1 MIHTLGADQVLFI
14 VGALRWTV
22 ALAAL
27 SLLLGGVAGFAVA
40 LARVSLLRGLRWL
53 AAGYVGV
60 IQGVPALMLLFL
72 AYYGLSLAGLELP
85 PLAAAS
91 ISLAFYVSGYLADI
105 WRGAIQSVPW
115 QQWEASGSLGLTR
128 AQQFRYVV
136 LPQAV
141 RIATPPTVGFAVQ
154 AVKNTSIV
162 SIVNVVEV
170 ARAGQLVNN
179 TTYEPFRV
187 YGLVAL
193 LYFAICW
200 PMSLLASR
208 LERRL
213 DVRSPR

>member
-1 MIHTLGADQVLFI
+1 MIHSLGTDQVLFI

-27 SLLLGGVAGFAVA
+27 SLVIGGAAGFAVA
-40 LARVSLLRGLRWL
+40 IARVSPLRGLRWL
-53 AAGYVGV
+53 AAGYIGV

-85 PLAAAS
+85 PLAAAAV
-91 ISLAFYVSGYLADI
+91 SLAFYVSGYLADI

-179 TTYEPFRV
+179 VTYEPFRV

-213 DVRSPR
+213 DVRRPR

>member
-1 MIHTLGADQVLFI
+1 MINALGPNQIIFI
-14 VGALRWTV
+14 VSALRWTL
-22 ALAAL
+22 ALTIL
-27 SLLLGGVAGFAVA
+27 SLLIGGAIGFVVAI
-40 LARVSLLRGLRWL
+40 ARVSPTRGLRW
-53 AAGYVGV
+53 AAGGYIGV
-60 IQGVPALMLLFL
+60 IQGIPALMLLFL
-72 AYYGLSLAGLELP
+72 AYYGLSLAGLDLP

-91 ISLAFYVSGYLADI
+91 ISLALYVSGYLADI

-115 QQWEASGSLGLTR
+115 QQWEASGSLAMTR
-128 AQQFRYVV
+128 LQQFRYVI
-136 LPQAV
+136 LPQAL

-179 TTYEPFRV
+179 VTYEPFRV

-200 PMSLLASR
+200 PMSLLAAR
-208 LERRL
+208 LERKL
-213 DVRSPR
+213 DVRRQR

>member
-1 MIHTLGADQVLFI
+1 MIHSLGADQVLFI
-14 VGALRWTV
+14 VGSLRWTA

-27 SLLLGGVAGFAVA
+27 SLVIGGVAGFAVA
-40 LARVSLLRGLRWL
+40 IARVSLLRGARWL
-53 AAGYVGV
+53 AAGYIGV

-85 PLAAAS
+85 PLAAAAV
-91 ISLAFYVSGYLADI
+91 SLAFYVSGYLADI

-128 AQQFRYVV
+128 AQQFRCVV

-213 DVRSPR
+213 DVRRPR

>member
-1 MIHTLGADQVLFI
+1 MIHTLGPDQILFI
-14 VGALRWTV
+14 VAALRWTL
-22 ALAAL
+22 ALTAL
-27 SLLLGGVAGFAVA
+27 SLVIGGAVGFAVA
-40 LARVSLLRGLRWL
+40 IARVSPLRGLRWA
-53 AAGYVGV
+53 AAGYIGV

-91 ISLAFYVSGYLADI
+91 VSLALYVSGYLADI

-115 QQWEASGSLGLTR
+115 QQWEASGSLALTR
-128 AQQFRYVV
+128 LQQLRYVV
-136 LPQAV
+136 LPQAL

-170 ARAGQLVNN
+170 ARAGQLINN
-179 TTYEPFRV
+179 VTYEPFRV
-187 YGLVAL
+187 YSLVAA

-200 PMSLLASR
+200 PMSLLAAR

-213 DVRSPR
+213 DVRRQR

>member
-1 MIHTLGADQVLFI
+1 MIHALGAGQVLFI
-14 VGALRWTV
+14 VGALRWTA

-27 SLLLGGVAGFAVA
+27 SLVLGGLAGFAVA
-40 LARVSLLRGLRWL
+40 VARVSLVRGLRWL
-53 AAGYVGV
+53 AAGYIGV

-72 AYYGLSLAGLELP
+72 AYYGLSLAGLDLP
-85 PLAAAS
+85 PLAAAAV
-91 ISLAFYVSGYLADI
+91 SLAFYVSGYLADI

-115 QQWEASGSLGLTR
+115 QQWEASASLGLTR
-128 AQQFRYVV
+128 PQQFRYVV

-162 SIVNVVEV
+162 SIVGVVEV
-170 ARAGQLVNN
+170 SRAGQLVNN
-179 TTYEPFRV
+179 VTYEPFRV

-208 LERRL
+208 LEGRL
-213 DVRSPR
+213 DVRRPR

>member
-1 MIHTLGADQVLFI
+1 MIHSLGADQVLFI

-27 SLLLGGVAGFAVA
+27 SLLIGGVTGFAVA
-40 LARVSLLRGLRWL
+40 IARVSPLRGLRWL
-53 AAGYVGV
+53 AAGYIGV

-85 PLAAAS
+85 PLAAAAV
-91 ISLAFYVSGYLADI
+91 SLAFYVSGYLADI

-128 AQQFRYVV
+128 TQQFRYVV

-213 DVRSPR
+213 DVRRPR

>member
-1 MIHTLGADQVLFI
+1 VIHSLGPDQVLFI
-14 VGALRWTV
+14 VGALRWTAV
-22 ALAAL
+22 LAAL
-27 SLLLGGVAGFAVA
+27 SLVIGGVAGFAVA
-40 LARVSLLRGLRWL
+40 IARVSPLRGLRWL

-85 PLAAAS
+85 PLAAAAV
-91 ISLAFYVSGYLADI
+91 SLAFYVSGYLADI

>member
-1 MIHTLGADQVLFI
+1 MIHTLGPEQVLFI
-14 VGALRWTV
+14 VAALRWTL
-22 ALAAL
+22 ALTVL
-27 SLLLGGVAGFAVA
+27 SLLIGGAAGFTVA
-40 LARVSLLRGLRWL
+40 IARVSPMRGLRWA
-53 AAGYVGV
+53 AAGYIGV

-115 QQWEASGSLGLTR
+115 QQWEASGSLAMTR
-128 AQQFRYVV
+128 LQQLRYVV
-136 LPQAV
+136 LPQAL

-170 ARAGQLVNN
+170 ARAGQLINN
-179 TTYEPFRV
+179 VTYEPFRV
-187 YGLVAL
+187 YGLVAV

-200 PMSLLASR
+200 PISLLAGR

-213 DVRSPR
+213 DVRRQR

>member
-1 MIHTLGADQVLFI
+1 MINLLGPDQIIFI
-14 VGALRWTV
+14 VSALRWTL
-22 ALAAL
+22 ALTAL
-27 SLLLGGVAGFAVA
+27 SLLIGGAVGFAVA
-40 LARVSLLRGLRWL
+40 IGRVSPLRGVRW
-53 AAGYVGV
+53 AATGYIGV

-72 AYYGLSLAGLELP
+72 AYYGLSLAGLDLP

-91 ISLAFYVSGYLADI
+91 ISLALYVSGYLADI

-115 QQWEASGSLGLTR
+115 QQWEASGSLAMTR
-128 AQQFRYVV
+128 GQQLRYVV
-136 LPQAV
+136 LPQAL

-179 TTYEPFRV
+179 VTYEPFRV

-200 PMSLLASR
+200 PMSLLAAR

-213 DVRSPR
+213 DVRRQR

>member
-1 MIHTLGADQVLFI
+1 MIHSLGTDQVLFI

-27 SLLLGGVAGFAVA
+27 SLVIGGVAGFAVA
-40 LARVSLLRGLRWL
+40 IARVSLLRGPRWL
-53 AAGYVGV
+53 AAGYIGV

-85 PLAAAS
+85 PLAAAAV
-91 ISLAFYVSGYLADI
+91 SLAFYVSGYLADI

-213 DVRSPR
+213 DVRRPR

>member
-1 MIHTLGADQVLFI
+1 MSHAVGPDQILFI
-14 VGALRWTV
+14 VGALRWT
-22 ALAAL
+22 LLLTAL
-27 SLLLGGVAGFAVA
+27 SLLIGGAVGFAVA
-40 LARVSLLRGLRWL
+40 IGRVSQVALVRWI
-53 AAGYVGV
+53 ASGYIGV

-85 PLAAAS
+85 PLVAAS
-91 ISLAFYVSGYLADI
+91 ISLALYVSGYLADI

-115 QQWEASGSLGLTR
+115 QQWEASSSLAMTR

-136 LPQAV
+136 LPQAL

-162 SIVNVVEV
+162 SIVNVVEI

-179 TTYEPFRV
+179 VSYQPFRV

-193 LYFAICW
+193 LYFAVCW
-200 PMSLLASR
+200 PMSLLAAR

-213 DVRSPR
+213 DARRKR

>member
-1 MIHTLGADQVLFI
+1 MIHSLGTDQVLFI

-40 LARVSLLRGLRWL
+40 IARVSPLRGLRWL
-53 AAGYVGV
+53 AGAYVGV

-85 PLAAAS
+85 PLAAAAV
-91 ISLAFYVSGYLADI
+91 SLAFYVSGYLADI

>member
-1 MIHTLGADQVLFI
+1 VIHSLGTDQVLFI

-27 SLLLGGVAGFAVA
+27 SLLLGGAAGFAVA
-40 LARVSLLRGLRWL
+40 IARVSPLRGLRWL
-53 AAGYVGV
+53 AGAYVGV

-85 PLAAAS
+85 PLAAAAV
-91 ISLAFYVSGYLADI
+91 SLAFYVSGYLADI

-200 PMSLLASR
+200 PMSLLAAR

>member
-1 MIHTLGADQVLFI
+1 VIHSLGPDQVLFI

-40 LARVSLLRGLRWL
+40 IARVSPLRGLRWL

-85 PLAAAS
+85 PLAAAAV
-91 ISLAFYVSGYLADI
+91 SLAFYVSGYLADI

>member
-1 MIHTLGADQVLFI
+1 MIHSLGADQVLFI
-14 VGALRWTV
+14 VGALRWT
-22 ALAAL
+22 ALLAAL
-27 SLLLGGVAGFAVA
+27 SLVIGGVAGFVVA
-40 LARVSLLRGLRWL
+40 IARVSLLRGLRWL
-53 AAGYVGV
+53 AGAYIGV

-85 PLAAAS
+85 PLAAAAV
-91 ISLAFYVSGYLADI
+91 SLAFYVSGYLADI

-213 DVRSPR
+213 DVRRQR

>member
-1 MIHTLGADQVLFI
+1 MIRGLGADQILFI
-14 VGALRWTV
+14 VGALRWTA

-27 SLLLGGVAGFAVA
+27 SLVIGGVAGFTVA
-40 LARVSLLRGLRWL
+40 IARVSLLRGLRWL
-53 AAGYVGV
+53 AAGYIGL

-85 PLAAAS
+85 PLAAAA

-115 QQWEASGSLGLTR
+115 QQWEASGSLGMTR

-170 ARAGQLVNN
+170 SRAGQLVNN

-213 DVRSPR
+213 DVRRQR

>member
-1 MIHTLGADQVLFI
+1 MIRGLGADQVLFI

-27 SLLLGGVAGFAVA
+27 SLVIGGVAGFAA
-40 LARVSLLRGLRWL
+40 AIARVSPLRGLRWL
-53 AAGYVGV
+53 AAGYIGV

-85 PLAAAS
+85 PLAAAAV
-91 ISLAFYVSGYLADI
+91 SLALYVSGYLADI

-115 QQWEASGSLGLTR
+115 QQWEASGSLGMTR

-162 SIVNVVEV
+162 SIVGVVEV
-170 ARAGQLVNN
+170 SRAGQLVNN
-179 TTYEPFRV
+179 VTYEPFRV

>member
-1 MIHTLGADQVLFI
+1 MIRQFGADEALFI
-14 VGALRWTV
+14 ISALRWTLV
-22 ALAAL
+22 LTAL
-27 SLLLGGVAGFAVA
+27 SLLIGGAIGFAVA
-40 LARVSLLRGLRWL
+40 LARVARPRIARWL
-53 AAGYVGV
+53 AIGYIGV

-72 AYYGLSLAGLELP
+72 AFYGLSLAGLQLP
-85 PLAAAS
+85 PLFAAS
-91 ISLAFYVSGYLADI
+91 AALALYVSGYLADI

-115 QQWEASGSLGLTR
+115 QQWEASESLAMTR
-128 AQQFRYVV
+128 VQQYRYVV
-136 LPQAV
+136 LPQAL

-162 SIVNVVEV
+162 SIVNVVEI

-179 TTYEPFRV
+179 VTFQPFRV

-200 PMSLLASR
+200 PMSLLAAR

-213 DVRSPR
+213 NAGRAR

>member
-1 MIHTLGADQVLFI
+1 MIHTLGPDQILFI
-14 VGALRWTV
+14 VAALRWTL
-22 ALAAL
+22 ALTAL
-27 SLLLGGVAGFAVA
+27 SLVIGGAVGFAVA
-40 LARVSLLRGLRWL
+40 IARVSPLRGLRWA
-53 AAGYVGV
+53 AAGYIGV

-91 ISLAFYVSGYLADI
+91 VSLALYVSGYLADI

-115 QQWEASGSLGLTR
+115 QQWEASGSLALTR
-128 AQQFRYVV
+128 LQQLRYVV
-136 LPQAV
+136 LPQAL
-141 RIATPPTVGFAVQ
+141 RIAMPPTVGFAVQ

-170 ARAGQLVNN
+170 ARAGQLINN
-179 TTYEPFRV
+179 VTYEPFRV
-187 YGLVAL
+187 YSLVAA

-200 PMSLLASR
+200 PMSLLAAR

-213 DVRSPR
+213 DVRRQR

>member
-1 MIHTLGADQVLFI
+1 MINALGPNQIIFI
-14 VGALRWTV
+14 VSALRWTL
-22 ALAAL
+22 ALTVL
-27 SLLLGGVAGFAVA
+27 SLLIGGAIGFVVAI
-40 LARVSLLRGLRWL
+40 ARVSPTRGLRW
-53 AAGYVGV
+53 AAGGYIGV
-60 IQGVPALMLLFL
+60 IQGIPALMLLFL
-72 AYYGLSLAGLELP
+72 AYYGLSLAGLDLP

-91 ISLAFYVSGYLADI
+91 ISLALYVSGYLADI

-115 QQWEASGSLGLTR
+115 QQWEASGSLAMTR
-128 AQQFRYVV
+128 LQQFRYVI
-136 LPQAV
+136 LPQAL

-179 TTYEPFRV
+179 VTYEPFRV

-200 PMSLLASR
+200 PMSLLAAR
-208 LERRL
+208 LERKL
-213 DVRSPR
+213 DVRRQR